1 MPPAMHK
8 EGEKCQIGF
17 KLYFILK
24 IKEHQIMW
32 TRRMF
37 EQKRRLRQEEIEW
50 QNRQQQVRQQKREV
64 QQELFQFRQKLL
76 QQKEHE
82 KDDNSKVK

>member
-1 MPPAMHK
+1 
-8 EGEKCQIGF
+8 
-17 KLYFILK
+17 
-24 IKEHQIMW
+24 
-32 TRRMF
+32 MF

>member
-1 MPPAMHK
+1 
-8 EGEKCQIGF
+8 
-17 KLYFILK
+17 
-24 IKEHQIMW
+24 MW

-50 QNRQQQVRQQKREV
+50 QHRQQQVRQQKREV

-76 QQKEHE
+76 QQKELE
-82 KDDNSKVK
+82 TDDSPKV

>member
-1 MPPAMHK
+1 
-8 EGEKCQIGF
+8 
-17 KLYFILK
+17 
-24 IKEHQIMW
+24 MW

-82 KDDNSKVK
+82 KDDNSKVS

>member
-1 MPPAMHK
+1 
-8 EGEKCQIGF
+8 
-17 KLYFILK
+17 
-24 IKEHQIMW
+24 MW

-50 QNRQQQVRQQKREV
+50 QHRQQQVRQQKREV

-76 QQKEHE
+76 QQKELE
-82 KDDNSKVK
+82 KDDSSKV